1 MNNDQ
6 KQQIKLANDARIL
19 NAGYKVCDWLPI
31 LEIAQLRSLDDIK
44 GRMSVMNAL
53 INISFGAPTYIIES
67 WLEKHDLSQ
76 HLSTAEKKIVTANDH
91 ELTEA
96 DFNGL
101 RWYLEGLWALM
112 WATNMIENLE
122 AEQHVGDNQ
131 ASLMPNLEH
140 DEDNKKIA
148 VINSIRSET
157 EIYTMLDYYYR
168 LHWYCVDERLN
179 SKQTKLDEGI
189 IVERRRALEWI
200 FKRSADWD
208 NVEMST

>member
-1 MNNDQ
+1 
-6 KQQIKLANDARIL
+6 
-19 NAGYKVCDWLPI
+19 
-31 LEIAQLRSLDDIK
+31 
-44 GRMSVMNAL
+44 MSVMNAL

-67 WLEKHDLSQ
+67 WLEKHGLSQ
-76 HLSTAEKKIVTANDH
+76 HLSSSEKRIVSASDH

-101 RWYLEGLWALM
+101 HWYLEGLWALM
-112 WATNMIENLE
+112 WASNMIDSLE

-148 VINSIRSET
+148 AINNLRSEI
-157 EIYTMLDYYYR
+157 EIYSMLDYYYR

-179 SKQTKLDEGI
+179 GKQTTLDEGI
-189 IVERRRALEWI
+189 IVERRRALEWV
-200 FKRSADWD
+200 FNRSADWD

>member
-1 MNNDQ
+1 MTDDQ
-6 KQQIKLANDARIL
+6 KQQIKQANDARIVK
-19 NAGYKVCDWLPI
+19 AGYKVCDWLPI
-31 LEIAQLRSLDDIK
+31 LETASLRSLDDIK

-67 WLEKHDLSQ
+67 WLEKHGLSQ
-76 HLSTAEKKIVTANDH
+76 HLSSSEKRIVSANDH

-112 WATNMIENLE
+112 WASNMIDSLE

-140 DEDNKKIA
+140 DEDNKKIS
-148 VINSIRSET
+148 VINSLRSEI
-157 EIYTMLDYYYR
+157 EIYSMHDYYYR

-179 SKQTKLDEGI
+179 GKQTTLDEGI
-189 IVERRRALEWI
+189 VVERRRALEWV
-200 FKRSADWD
+200 FNRSADWD